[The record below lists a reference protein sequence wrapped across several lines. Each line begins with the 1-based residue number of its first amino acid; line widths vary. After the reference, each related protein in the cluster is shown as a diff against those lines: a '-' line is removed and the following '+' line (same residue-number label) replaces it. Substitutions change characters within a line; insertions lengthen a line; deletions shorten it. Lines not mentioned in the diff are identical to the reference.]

1 MPFIKEKVIEP
12 RGNYEKFTTLSK
24 YNSKLL
30 RSSKFIQFQ
39 KQKNKQHLLDE
50 YPNILNNS
58 DSELRI
64 NESALDT
71 WRVNILLLIHI
82 QYGISLHLIKIQ
94 EPEFLYL

>member
-12 RGNYEKFTTLSK
+12 RVNYEKFTTLSK

-58 DSELRI
+58 DSELLI
-64 NESALDT
+64 YESTLNT
-71 WRVNILLLIHI
+71 RRFSILLLIYI
-82 QYGISLHLIKIQ
+82 YDVIILHFI
-94 EPEFLYL
+94 